1 MALAL
6 RGIRRPPTLQAID
19 LEVGEGEVVGLLGAN
34 GAGKSTLLMVAA
46 GLRHAQG
53 VVHAGDVGWLGEPGP
68 IPRTTA
74 QLLALTAHAHGLCP
88 DAVDAVS
95 ARIPL
100 AQGPVESLSAGER
113 RLVLLAAAVLPDPAV
128 LLLDE
133 PLTHLDDQGLAVVV
147 AEIQRAKDRGA
158 AVLVAT
164 HRPGDL
170 PLDRTVHLADGR
182 IG

>member
-1 MALAL
+1 LALAL
-6 RGIRRPPTLQAID
+6 RGIRRPPVLQSID
-19 LEVGEGEVVGLLGAN
+19 LEVGAGEVVGLLGAN

-46 GLRHAQG
+46 GLRHAEG
-53 VVHAGDVGWLGEPGP
+53 VVHAGVVGWLGEPGP

-74 QLLALTAHAHGLCP
+74 QLLALIAHGHGLGP
-88 DAVDAVS
+88 DAVDAVA

-100 AQGPVESLSAGER
+100 AQGSVESLSAGER
-113 RLVLLAAAVLPDPAV
+113 RLVLLAVATLHDPPV

-133 PLTHLDDQGLAVVV
+133 PLTHLDEQGAAVVE
-147 AEIQRAKDRGA
+147 AEIRRAKARGA

-164 HRPGDL
+164 HRAPEL
-170 PLDRTVHLADGR
+170 PLDRTVRLVDGR